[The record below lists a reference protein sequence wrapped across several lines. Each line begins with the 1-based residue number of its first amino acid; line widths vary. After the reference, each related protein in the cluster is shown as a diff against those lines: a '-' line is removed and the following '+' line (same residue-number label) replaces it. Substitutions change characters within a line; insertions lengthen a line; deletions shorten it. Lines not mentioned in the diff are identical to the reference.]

1 MKYRRLAL
9 AAAFLLAAIPFAGH
23 AAAEQAAA
31 ETYRALFAGN
41 HFLLEYQVAGEAQF
55 RQIVSD
61 GTRRFSNLGVQ
72 RKKNV
77 SYRSRERLS
86 SGRSCRMARGGFP
99 TWACRGKR
107 MFLTATMS
115 I

>member
-77 SYRSRERLS
+77 SYSYDVYLKDQALYQFSRLER
-86 SGRSCRMARGGFP
+86 AN
-99 TWACRGKR
+99 
-107 MFLTATMS
+107 
-115 I
+115 